1 MYGLVVK
8 TRFGVWGLSFTSP
21 HFRIGTH
28 IVFAMSICPSVPQKI
43 VPAL

>member
-21 HFRIGTH
+21 HFTVCLSLFHVLWAG
-28 IVFAMSICPSVPQKI
+28 A
-43 VPAL
+43 